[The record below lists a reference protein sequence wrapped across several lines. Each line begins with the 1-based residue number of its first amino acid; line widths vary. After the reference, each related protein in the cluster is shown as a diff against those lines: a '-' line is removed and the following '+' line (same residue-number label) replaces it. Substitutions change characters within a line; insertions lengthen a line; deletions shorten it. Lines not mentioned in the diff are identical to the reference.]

1 VTVVVRSPLPKL
13 TLGPAIPVGEG
24 AGVPAVVGSTAWVPL
39 TNTGT
44 LARVDVQAG
53 TVVGQLPL
61 GPPAL
66 PGSGD
71 LDSAVAAGGVV
82 FAASDAGGRIIR
94 SDGGAPVDVPPRPGG
109 LAVGGGAVWAFH
121 FLQSTITRIDVASG
135 VTTTVAVGNISATG
149 VTYGDGSVWVLSNAP
164 RRLVRI
170 DPVSGAVTQEISIS
184 PSLPLRRSV
193 VATWWLAFGDG
204 AIWATLPNYDAVAR
218 IDVSTGTVRYFPLQ
232 FGMTFGIAV
241 GGGAAWV
248 ATSHAVIELDAATGA
263 VIGASEVPPADRS
276 GFVSIA
282 YGADAAW
289 MTNFDRGTLVRVSP
303 PA

>member
-1 VTVVVRSPLPKL
+1 
-13 TLGPAIPVGEG
+13 
-24 AGVPAVVGSTAWVPL
+24 
-39 TNTGT
+39 
-44 LARVDVQAG
+44 
-53 TVVGQLPL
+53 
-61 GPPAL
+61 
-66 PGSGD
+66 
-71 LDSAVAAGGVV
+71 
-82 FAASDAGGRIIR
+82 
-94 SDGGAPVDVPPRPGG
+94 
-109 LAVGGGAVWAFH
+109 VGGGAVWAFH

-135 VTTTVAVGNISATG
+135 VTTTIAVGNISATG
-149 VTYGDGSVWVLSNAP
+149 VTYGDGSVWALSNAP